1 MLDVQCLYLSHKS
14 LSMSFETNLIPKIA
28 VDAMGGDFA
37 PRNTVI
43 GAISALD
50 ADQDIELILV
60 GQKDKI
66 EKEIADNNLKFDSDK
81 IVDAS
86 EVIEMFDSPTGSL
99 KSKPDS
105 SIVVGAVMVRDRK
118 ADAFVSA
125 GNTGAM
131 MAASTL
137 LTGRIK
143 GVGRPTIGAA
153 FPTNSGKVCNVYDV
167 GASVDS
173 KPEHLFEYAVMGSI
187 FVSEM
192 QGTINPTIGTLSV
205 GEEDK
210 KGNELVKNTNILL
223 KNSDLNFIGNVEGR
237 DILNGSV
244 DIVVCDGFVGN
255 IILKF
260 GESFLDFMKGRVK
273 SYSNSGI
280 VNKLQAGITRNV
292 LRSSLKDM
300 DYQAH
305 GGAPLLGINGIS
317 IIGHGSSSPLAI
329 RNMVL
334 RAKEMYDRKLISK
347 IEKSIKSYSVK

>member
-1 MLDVQCLYLSHKS
+1 
-14 LSMSFETNLIPKIA
+14 MSFETNLIPKIA
-28 VDAMGGDFA
+28 IDAMGGDFA

-43 GAISALD
+43 GAISALEI
-50 ADQDIELILV
+50 DQDIELILV

-66 EKEIADNNLKFDSDK
+66 EKEIADNNLKFNSDN
-81 IVDAS
+81 IVDAA
-86 EVIEMFDSPTGSL
+86 EVIEMYDSPTGAL

-105 SIVVGAVMVRDRK
+105 SIVVGAKLVKERK

-143 GVGRPTIGAA
+143 GVSRPTIGAA
-153 FPTNSGKVCNVYDV
+153 FPTVSGKVCNVYDV

-187 FVSEM
+187 FVSEI
-192 QGTINPTIGTLSV
+192 QGTENPTIGTLSV

-210 KGNELVKNTNILL
+210 KGNELVKNTNKLL

-237 DILNGSV
+237 DILNGTV

-260 GESFLDFMKGRVK
+260 GESVMSFLKGKLR
-273 SYSNSGI
+273 SYADQGL
-280 VNKLQAGITRNV
+280 VNKLKV
-292 LRSSLKDM
+292 LTAKGTLKDSLKEM
-300 DYQAH
+300 DYQTH
-305 GGAPLLGINGIS
+305 GGVPLLGINGIEF
-317 IIGHGSSSPLAI
+317 IA
-329 RNMVL
+329 
-334 RAKEMYDRKLISK
+334 E
-347 IEKSIKSYSVK
+347 